1 MKGQC
6 LKPTRLAA
14 RLLLAVTAGCLLL
27 TACSK
32 SDSTS
37 SGSQDNVGPTP
48 TPTPTNYSL
57 VVSKR
62 GVGTVRSSSNAI
74 DCGSTCSVNVPITT
88 PATTVTLS
96 ASASSGYAFAG
107 WSGSGISCPGT
118 GTCTVSMN
126 ENRNV
131 LATFTNDTT
140 QILFDE
146 HFDNFGTDL
155 TYSFDGWLFGDSTQ
169 SWTRQHLA
177 TGGVNDGP
185 AFLATSTF
193 DSSIQAGGTSYYF
206 RKDFTGD
213 LADYSR
219 DFWIR
224 QCMKYSNGYLDARVR
239 GPVGAKINY
248 FVGPGGGFMA
258 YRPLSENTFHP
269 GERVV
274 GQSSLV
280 RADIFSPDPASTRVT
295 NISGTFQNGET
306 IVGQTS
312 RATATF
318 LSFAPEERTIA
329 FNHFWHP
336 GSAPLFRADE
346 YEELVWYDITTDAF
360 FGSNNPVN
368 QVQHTNWLL
377 LQEHYNEW
385 MCLETHIDLDQ
396 APWVIEIYVTT
407 APGAA
412 TLAAGTTG
420 LDDNGRRQFNDY
432 LYIRY
437 SNPVAPAVEAGFG
450 IGFNQYGAY
459 GMTFL
464 GDEIYFDEMTIST
477 GKLGHPFH

>member
-1 MKGQC
+1 M
-6 LKPTRLAA
+6 
-14 RLLLAVTAGCLLL
+14 TA
-27 TACSK
+27 
-32 SDSTS
+32 
-37 SGSQDNVGPTP
+37 
-48 TPTPTNYSL
+48 
-57 VVSKR
+57 
-62 GVGTVRSSSNAI
+62 
-74 DCGSTCSVNVPITT
+74 
-88 PATTVTLS
+88 
-96 ASASSGYAFAG
+96 
-107 WSGSGISCPGT
+107 
-118 GTCTVSMN
+118 
-126 ENRNV
+126 NRNV

-146 HFDNFGTDL
+146 HFDNPGPDL
-155 TYSFDGWLFGDSTQ
+155 TFGFDGWLFGDSNQ
-169 SWTRQHLA
+169 SWTRQDLA
-177 TGGVNDGP
+177 SGGVNDGP

-248 FVGPGGGFMA
+248 FVGSGGGFLE
-258 YRPLSENTFHP
+258 YTPVSGTFQVR
-269 GERVV
+269 ERVV
-274 GQSSLV
+274 GQTSGA
-280 RADIFSPDPASTRVT
+280 RANLFSPNPASSRVT
-295 NISGTFQNGET
+295 NLVGTFLVGESL
-306 IVGQTS
+306 VGES
-312 RATATF
+312 SGATATF
-318 LSFAPEERTIA
+318 IGFAPEERTIA

-346 YEELVWYDITTDAF
+346 YEELVWYDISTDDF

-385 MCLETHIDLDQ
+385 MCLETRIDLDQ
-396 APWVIEIYVTT
+396 VPWVIEIYVTT

-412 TLAAGTTG
+412 TLAAGATG
-420 LDDNGRRQFNDY
+420 LDNNGRRQFNDY

-459 GMTFL
+459 GMTFR

-477 GKLGHPFH
+477 GKLGHPFR